1 MRILF
6 YGAKKYDQEFFEKL
20 LPEYPEL
27 NITYIEANLSAQ
39 TAALAQGYEAVCAF
53 VNADADRQ
61 WRIWQNMA

>member
-27 NITYIEANLSAQ
+27 SITYIAGLIGYDDPNRFSQVFSKMVGMPPSEYRNLSVR
-39 TAALAQGYEAVCAF
+39 LP
-53 VNADADRQ
+53 
-61 WRIWQNMA
+61 